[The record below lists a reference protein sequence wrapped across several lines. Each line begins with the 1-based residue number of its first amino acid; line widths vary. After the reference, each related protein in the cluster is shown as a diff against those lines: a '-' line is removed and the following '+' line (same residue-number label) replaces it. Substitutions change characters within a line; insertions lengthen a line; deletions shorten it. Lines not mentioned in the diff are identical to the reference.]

1 MRSYLYFISGVSFGV
16 GAALLLAPKSGA
28 EMRSTL
34 RDSLSEGQGLIKDQ
48 VDQVRN
54 AVTDTIERSKAA
66 VRSTSQVWSKRLKRV
81 KPLFG
86 LDAPTPR
93 AQRGLLAVS

>member
-66 VRSTSQVWSKRLKRV
+66 VRSTSQGMVE
-81 KPLFG
+81 
-86 LDAPTPR
+86 
-93 AQRGLLAVS
+93 AVEKGKAAFRT